1 MTQPAAE
8 TPTQP
13 AVPVSEPPAVVE
25 AAPEPTPAPAAPEP
39 EPTDPAI
46 ALVKNAGAREQ
57 FVQHIV
63 LASRARS
70 EEWIATQSGVSR
82 AIVVPINV
90 NGAARFAVVSGP
102 FANRAESQA
111 YIQGLGQGA
120 DYWVR
125 TAGSLQR
132 ILRDGE

>member
-1 MTQPAAE
+1 VTVLDPE
-8 TPTQP
+8 T
-13 AVPVSEPPAVVE
+13 VIVPPAPNQE
-25 AAPEPTPAPAAPEP
+25 TKPL
-39 EPTDPAI
+39 DLAI
-46 ALVKNAGAREQ
+46 ELVKTASPRQQ

-63 LASRARS
+63 LASRPRATA
-70 EEWIATQSGVSR
+70 WIAAQTGVEK

-90 NGAARFAVVSGP
+90 NGATRYAVVSGP
-102 FANRAESQA
+102 FQNRSESRA
-111 YIQGLGQGA
+111 YIQGLAQGA

>member
-1 MTQPAAE
+1 VTGLDTQA
-8 TPTQP
+8 
-13 AVPVSEPPAVVE
+13 AVPPPASVE
-25 AAPEPTPAPAAPEP
+25 
-39 EPTDPAI
+39 DPAI
-46 ALVKNAGAREQ
+46 EIVKSAGPRQQ

-63 LASRARS
+63 LASRARANA
-70 EEWIATQSGVSR
+70 WIATQTGVDR

-90 NGAARFAVVSGP
+90 NGTTRYAVVSGP
-102 FANRAESQA
+102 FQDRAESRA
-111 YIQGLGQGA
+111 YIQGMAQGA

>member
-1 MTQPAAE
+1 ME
-8 TPTQP
+8 Y
-13 AVPVSEPPAVVE
+13 
-25 AAPEPTPAPAAPEP
+25 
-39 EPTDPAI
+39 PAI
-46 ALVKNAGAREQ
+46 EIVRSAGPRQQ

-63 LASRARS
+63 LASRARANA
-70 EEWIATQSGVSR
+70 WIATQTGVDR

-90 NGAARFAVVSGP
+90 NGTTRYAVVSGP
-102 FANRAESQA
+102 FQDRAESRA
-111 YIQGLGQGA
+111 YIQGMAQGA

>member
-1 MTQPAAE
+1 ME
-8 TPTQP
+8 
-13 AVPVSEPPAVVE
+13 
-25 AAPEPTPAPAAPEP
+25 
-39 EPTDPAI
+39 
-46 ALVKNAGAREQ
+46 LVKSASPRQQ

-63 LASRARS
+63 LASRAGATA
-70 EEWIATQSGVSR
+70 WIATQTGVDK

-90 NGAARFAVVSGP
+90 NGATRYAVVSGP
-102 FANRAESQA
+102 FQNRAESRA
-111 YIQGLGQGA
+111 YIQGLAQGA